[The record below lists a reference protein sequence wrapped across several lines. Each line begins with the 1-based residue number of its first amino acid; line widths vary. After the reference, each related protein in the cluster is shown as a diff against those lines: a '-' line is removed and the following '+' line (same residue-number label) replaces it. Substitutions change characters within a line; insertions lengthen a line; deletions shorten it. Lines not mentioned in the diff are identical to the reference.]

1 MKYDKKLFELS
12 QEVYSKSKNT
22 TDKEVKQKQ
31 KELLKIF
38 LKRFKQELINN
49 EENDLLKV
57 RFQCKFW
64 CEPDEGYDLINEL
77 VGSEYWK
84 DNVNNF
90 DNFFKNYFIYL
101 GDMNRKSDEFNPSY
115 FEIIWDYKSY
125 YEIIND
131 TRKVLT
137 LK

>member
-49 EENDLLKV
+49 EKNDLLKV

-101 GDMNRKSDEFNPSY
+101 GDMNRRSDEFNPSY

>member
-1 MKYDKKLFELS
+1 M
-12 QEVYSKSKNT
+12 
-22 TDKEVKQKQ
+22 
-31 KELLKIF
+31 
-38 LKRFKQELINN
+38 
-49 EENDLLKV
+49 
-57 RFQCKFW
+57 RFQSKFW

-101 GDMNRKSDEFNPSY
+101 GDMNRRSDEFNPSY

>member
-49 EENDLLKV
+49 EKNDLLKV
-57 RFQCKFW
+57 RVQSKFW

-101 GDMNRKSDEFNPSY
+101 GDMNRRSDEFNPSY

-131 TRKVLT
+131 TKKVLT

>member
-101 GDMNRKSDEFNPSY
+101 GDMNRRSDEFNPSY
-115 FEIIWDYKSY
+115 FEIIWDYNCLLYTSDAAD
-125 YEIIND
+125 E
-131 TRKVLT
+131 L
-137 LK
+137 

>member
-22 TDKEVKQKQ
+22 TDKEIKQKQ

>member
-101 GDMNRKSDEFNPSY
+101 GDMNRRSDEFNPSY

>member
-22 TDKEVKQKQ
+22 TDKEIKQKQ

-77 VGSEYWK
+77 VGSEYCK
-84 DNVNNF
+84 DNVNNL

>member
-1 MKYDKKLFELS
+1 MKYDRKLFELS

-57 RFQCKFW
+57 RFQSEFW

-101 GDMNRKSDEFNPSY
+101 GDMNRRSDEFNPSY

-125 YEIIND
+125 YEIIKD
-131 TRKVLT
+131 ARKVLT

>member
-57 RFQCKFW
+57 RFQS
-64 CEPDEGYDLINEL
+64 DIL
-77 VGSEYWK
+77 V
-84 DNVNNF
+84 
-90 DNFFKNYFIYL
+90 
-101 GDMNRKSDEFNPSY
+101 
-115 FEIIWDYKSY
+115 
-125 YEIIND
+125 
-131 TRKVLT
+131 
-137 LK
+137 

>member
-22 TDKEVKQKQ
+22 TDKEIKQKQ

-101 GDMNRKSDEFNPSY
+101 GDMNRRSDEFNPSY